1 MKYPPLTSL
10 LSIFFLL
17 FSFQFRSEAMASG
30 GGGKGGG
37 HNIAVTISPTSSQ
50 LSTGQSQQFTA
61 NISGTRYK
69 SIVWMVNGVAGGNTT
84 VGTVSSSGLYTAPAT
99 APDNSVQVTAASVYQ
114 PSASASAIVS
124 ISSGVPVAISVTPS
138 STSLQLGATK
148 QFAASVSGTSNTAV
162 AWLVNGAT
170 GGSAALGTISIGGL
184 YTAPSNMPSAAI
196 AVTAQSVAQPTATA
210 SASVQLTS
218 PSVAVFISPGSASVM
233 EGKTQQFSAQVSGS
247 ANTSVD
253 WIVSGIPGGNS
264 SVGTVTSSGL
274 YTAPMILPSSQV
286 LVTAQSSASP
296 QTSATALVTVFA
308 PVAHSVALSWNSS
321 TSSVAGY
328 NIYRGTQST
337 GPFTKLNSLV
347 NTATVYTDSN
357 VASGTTYY
365 YTATSIDSNGAESQ
379 YSNIAQALVP

>member
-1 MKYPPLTSL
+1 
-10 LSIFFLL
+10 
-17 FSFQFRSEAMASG
+17 
-30 GGGKGGG
+30 
-37 HNIAVTISPTSSQ
+37 
-50 LSTGQSQQFTA
+50 
-61 NISGTRYK
+61 
-69 SIVWMVNGVAGGNTT
+69 
-84 VGTVSSSGLYTAPAT
+84 
-99 APDNSVQVTAASVYQ
+99 
-114 PSASASAIVS
+114 
-124 ISSGVPVAISVTPS
+124 
-138 STSLQLGATK
+138 STSLQLGGTK
-148 QFAASVSGTSNTAV
+148 QFAASVSGTSNTGV
-162 AWLVNGAT
+162 TWLVNGT
-170 GGSAALGTISIGGL
+170 PGGSAALGTILTTGL
-184 YTAPSNMPSAAI
+184 YTAPSNMPSAVI

-264 SVGTVTSSGL
+264 SIGTVTSSGL

-296 QTSATALVTVFA
+296 QTSATALVTVFV

-357 VASGTTYY
+357 VASGTRSEEH
-365 YTATSIDSNGAESQ
+365 TSELQSLA
-379 YSNIAQALVP
+379 YL